1 MTWLIFV
8 TLQERLSMRSL
19 VFVTLHERLS
29 IINVMFVTFSRGE
42 ILIMKRLPF
51 SMSIRMTTY
60 NIVSTIDV
68 AIHLVEFSFLITWKS
83 LKVESKVTIDLTV
96 TLSPRELGPK
106 ALTLKYYIVLV
117 TLLVLAHSRGINV
130 DVAHHFAFYLCRH
143 GCENLSLSLCY
154 YIKVVVARGLG
165 HKFY

>member
-1 MTWLIFV
+1 M

-51 SMSIRMTTY
+51 SMSIGMTTY

-68 AIHLVEFSFLITWKS
+68 AIHLVEFSFLIT
-83 LKVESKVTIDLTV
+83 
-96 TLSPRELGPK
+96 
-106 ALTLKYYIVLV
+106 
-117 TLLVLAHSRGINV
+117 
-130 DVAHHFAFYLCRH
+130 
-143 GCENLSLSLCY
+143 
-154 YIKVVVARGLG
+154 
-165 HKFY
+165 